1 MMNRN
6 LVHIRK
12 TIDNKIEHV
21 IYESLIYF
29 KGFLLNIQ
37 AVF

>member
-21 IYESLIYF
+21 IYESLIL
-29 KGFLLNIQ
+29 K
-37 AVF
+37 VFY